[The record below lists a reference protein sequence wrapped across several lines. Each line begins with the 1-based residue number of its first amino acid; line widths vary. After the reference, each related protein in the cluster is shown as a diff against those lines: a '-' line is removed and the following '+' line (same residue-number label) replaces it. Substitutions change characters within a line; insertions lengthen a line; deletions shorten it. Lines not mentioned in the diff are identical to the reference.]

1 MRATVGSFT
10 GMQMW
15 LADPLFGGAAQN
27 GRHLIELF
35 AAFALTTLIGLE
47 RTIQGKS
54 AGLRTQTIVGTSSAL
69 VLLISKYGF
78 GDVLTGNNV
87 VLDPSRVAAQI
98 VSGIGFL
105 GAGIIITRRGAVHG
119 LTTAAAVWES
129 AAIGMAAGAG
139 LLLLAVAVVFLHFVS
154 ALAFNVVERE
164 LTARLRGT
172 IRLHIVYENGRGVLR
187 EVLRICGQ
195 RKWQLTE
202 LDADAHDIDDGEVG
216 VTMTPSGSKMANAQ
230 DVFSGVDGVIAVLRA
245 EDEAD

>member
-1 MRATVGSFT
+1 
-10 GMQMW
+10 MW

-35 AAFALTTLIGLE
+35 AAFGLTTLIGLE

-78 GDVLTGNNV
+78 GDVLTGGTV
-87 VLDPSRVAAQI
+87 MLDPSRVAAQI

-139 LLLLAVAVVFLHFVS
+139 LLLLATAVVFLHFIS
-154 ALAFNVVERE
+154 ALAFNAVERQ

-195 RKWQLTE
+195 RNWQLTE

-216 VTMTPSGSKMANAQ
+216 VTMTLSGAKMVNAEE
-230 DVFSGVDGVIAVLRA
+230 VFTGVDGVVAVLRA